1 MISDDI
7 TFDKLLNDIDQ
18 QIEVLSAIAADNPI
32 LTEQLRI
39 LNEAR
44 EYLLYQ
50 DMEINRLFE
59 LIDPDDFHEQLTI
72 KQEPS

>member
-1 MISDDI
+1 MISEDI
-7 TFDKLLNDIDQ
+7 TFDKLLHDMDQ

>member
-7 TFDKLLNDIDQ
+7 TFDKLLQDIDTQ
-18 QIEVLSAIAADNPI
+18 LEVLSAIAADNPI
-32 LTEQLRI
+32 LSEQLRV

-44 EYLLYQ
+44 EQLLYQ

-59 LIDPDDFHEQLTI
+59 LIDPDDFQEPLTI

>member
-7 TFDKLLNDIDQ
+7 TFDQLLQDIDTQ
-18 QIEVLSAIAADNPI
+18 LEVLSAIAADNPI
-32 LTEQLRI
+32 LSEQLRV

-44 EYLLYQ
+44 EQLLYQ
-50 DMEINRLFE
+50 DMEIDHLFE
-59 LIDPDDFHEQLTI
+59 LIDPDDFHETLTI

>member
-7 TFDKLLNDIDQ
+7 TFDKLLQDIDTQ
-18 QIEVLSAIAADNPI
+18 LEVLSAIAADNPI
-32 LTEQLRI
+32 LSEQLRV

-44 EYLLYQ
+44 EQLLYQ

-59 LIDPDDFHEQLTI
+59 LIDPDDFQEPLTI
-72 KQEPS
+72 KQETS

>member
-7 TFDKLLNDIDQ
+7 TLDKLLQDIDTQ
-18 QIEVLSAIAADNPI
+18 LEVLSAIAADNPI
-32 LTEQLRI
+32 LSEQLRV

-44 EYLLYQ
+44 EQLLYQ

-59 LIDPDDFHEQLTI
+59 LIDPDDFQEPLTI

>member
-1 MISDDI
+1 MISDDL
-7 TFDKLLNDIDQ
+7 TFAKLLQDIDTQ
-18 QIEVLSAIAADNPI
+18 LEVLSAIAADNPI
-32 LTEQLRI
+32 LSEQLRV

-44 EYLLYQ
+44 EQLLYQ

-59 LIDPDDFHEQLTI
+59 LIDPDDFHEPLTI